1 MNDVISKL
9 VTEIGKT
16 MKDFASG
23 KLSLPAAG
31 EAYERLLGECEQL
44 EEELTRKDATEIVHG
59 ILYYHNVHNCCLH
72 SGVYVRKR
80 GAVLPVAWA
89 GDASMTGRIAAALS
103 VEHGDAASD
112 LIRIGGERTGFSSHV
127 IYAKKITGST
137 EPLLF
142 AALSSSNH
150 FTEELFNKAGNILSI
165 IFQGNACPVQQ
176 YSYFNEIRKNVDDF
190 IDRHLDKN
198 HEIHAAIFVFR
209 NIEKIFSHMG
219 FHTLLDVS
227 KQITNT
233 LAGAFPS
240 DSFCV
245 NPSLRMYLMFIPSL
259 RGREDEIKKIK
270 VEFYYE
276 GLSLPFQRL
285 NLPIDMKSSRERLW
299 YDIFQFENYIIT
311 GDALSCGEDR

>member
-9 VTEIGKT
+9 VTEIGTT

-23 KLSLPAAG
+23 KLSLPAAE

-44 EEELTRKDATEIVHG
+44 EEELTRKGATEILHG

-72 SGVYVRKR
+72 SGVYIQKR
-80 GAVLPVAWA
+80 GTVMPVAWV
-89 GDASMTGRIAAALS
+89 GDSSMTGRIAAALS
-103 VEHGDAASD
+103 VEHADAAND
-112 LIRIGGERTGFSSHV
+112 LICLGGERTGFASHV
-127 IYAKKITGST
+127 IYAKKIKATP

-150 FTEELFNKAGNILSI
+150 FTRELFNKAGNILSI
-165 IFQGNACPVQQ
+165 VFQRNACPVQQ
-176 YSYFNEIRKNVDDF
+176 YSYFNEIRKNVDDY
-190 IDRHLDKN
+190 IDRHVDKN
-198 HEIHAAIFVFR
+198 HDIHVAIFIFR

-233 LAGAFPS
+233 LASAFPA
-240 DSFCV
+240 DSLCV
-245 NPSLRMYLMFIPSL
+245 NPSLRMYVMFIPSL
-259 RGREDEIKKIK
+259 RGREEEIKKIK
-270 VEFYYE
+270 VEFYYD

-285 NLPIDMKSSRERLW
+285 DLPLDMKSNRERLW